1 MNTTRIDIQEPG
13 PTEVNRVA
21 TTPVKTETRNT
32 ASGLPASKP
41 PQRSPKFLPWLAIAV
56 LVGLGSYVGYRWW
69 QYTQVW
75 VGTDN
80 AYVAGHISQV
90 SARIPGTVTAVLVE
104 ENQLVAAGQILARL
118 DPADLKVRREQVRA
132 ALAQAEAQ
140 VNQARAQVRGQEA
153 GANRTQLEF
162 DRADKLSREANSAIS
177 KQEFDNA
184 KAALDAAQA
193 AVAAARSGVTSAE
206 AQVQVAAANL
216 KDVEL
221 QLSYTEITAPA
232 AGRIGRKNIEAG
244 NRVQPGQALLAL
256 VQPDV
261 WVIANFKETQL
272 TNLRPGQE
280 VTLSVDT
287 FPGHAFAGRV
297 ESVAPASGAQFALL
311 PPDNATGNFTKIVQ
325 RVPVKIVFDDAAV
338 REFAGR
344 IVPGMSAVVTVSLR
358 N

>member
-1 MNTTRIDIQEPG
+1 MNETRIEIKDLG
-13 PTEVNRVA
+13 TTELNRVA
-21 TTPVKTETRNT
+21 TAPVKTETRNT
-32 ASGLPASKP
+32 SSGLTAAVP
-41 PQRSPKFLPWLAIAV
+41 PQRSKKVLLWLALAV
-56 LVGLGSYVGYRWW
+56 LVGLGSYGGYRWW
-69 QYTQVW
+69 QRAQAW

-80 AYVAGHISQV
+80 AYVAGHIHQV
-90 SARIPGTVTAVLVE
+90 STRIAGTVTEVLVT
-104 ENQLVAAGQILARL
+104 ENQIVEAGQVLARL
-118 DPADLKVRREQVRA
+118 DPADLKVRGEQVRA

-140 VNQARAQVRGQEA
+140 VNQARAQVRGEEA
-153 GANRTQLEF
+153 GATKTELDF

-177 KQEFDNA
+177 KQEFDSA

-193 AVAAARSGVTSAE
+193 SLAAARSGVASAE
-206 AQVQVAAANL
+206 AQVQVASANL

-272 TNLRPGQE
+272 THLRAGQK

-287 FPGHAFAGRV
+287 FPGRVFAGRV

-325 RVPVKIVFDDAAV
+325 RVPVKIVFDDEAV

-344 IVPGMSAVVTVSLR
+344 IVPGMSAVVKVKLSS
-358 N
+358 